1 MTPEEKETALEMVD
15 EIQAVR
21 AGQKLAGM
29 PASEIPHILLPYQVR
44 WHLDKAPVRIC
55 DKGRRIGFTWGAWA
69 PEAVGE
75 AGLAEGGMDQ
85 FYMGYNQGMAAEF
98 IGDCATFARWF
109 GFACSKIDVGL
120 EKVVIANEKRDIVR
134 YKITMASGH
143 KIEALSAMP
152 YNWRGRQGHARI
164 DEAGHHEHLGPVIDG
179 AMAFLIWKG
188 RVSIGGTHNG
198 EDNPF
203 NDLIKDC
210 VAGKLDWSHHR
221 VRFSDAVREG
231 LYKRI
236 CLVTKTPWSPEAEAK
251 FVDVEVRGKYRT
263 VESADEE
270 LECIP
275 MRGSG
280 VYFSRMLLEKCATDG
295 VQTLHYRKPP
305 EFVLDPDRLLVTAK
319 WIADVLKPAVDALPP
334 DQRTVLGQD
343 FARDGDLSP
352 IVVGQ
357 AVAGTRRW
365 RTPLRI
371 ELRKIP
377 FDCQKLIVHWLLL
390 NLPLFHHAKFDA
402 RGNGQSHAEAA
413 LQLVGPQRVECVQLT
428 GAWYDTWFPRY
439 HQAFEDGDLQTFGD
453 EDWIADH
460 RSVVLVKGS
469 PRMSDART
477 KGSDGGDRHG
487 DTAVSGVLM
496 WAAAREEAQPAAGE
510 SVEADAD
517 TYRAAGFGRGRGSS
531 MFANRVDALRGPV
544 SASER
549 PGRHDGTQ

>member
-1 MTPEEKETALEMVD
+1 MTPEEKETALQLVAEK
-15 EIQAVR
+15 QAER
-21 AGQKLAGM
+21 AGMALAQAS
-29 PASEIPHILLPYQVR
+29 ASEIPSILLPYQVR
-44 WHLDKAPVRIC
+44 WHLDTADVRIC

-75 AGLAEGGMDQ
+75 AARDQGGMDQ

-109 GFACSKIDVGL
+109 NVACSQIDVAF
-120 EKVVIANEKRDIVR
+120 EKAIIDNERRDVVR
-134 YKITMASGH
+134 YKITLASGR

-164 DEAGHHEHLGPVIDG
+164 DEAGHIDNLGPVIDG
-179 AMAFLIWKG
+179 AMAYLIWGG

-203 NDLIKDC
+203 NDLLKD
-210 VAGKLDWSHHR
+210 VKAGKLPWSHHH
-221 VRFSDAVREG
+221 VPFSQAVREG
-231 LYKRI
+231 LYRRI
-236 CLVTKTPWSPEAEAK
+236 CLVTKKPWSPEAEAA
-251 FVDVEVRGKYRT
+251 FIADVRSKYRT
-263 VESADEE
+263 SEAADEE

-275 MRGSG
+275 MRGTG
-280 VYFSRMLLEKCATDG
+280 VYFSRLLLEKCAADG
-295 VQTLHYRKPP
+295 LQVLHYTKKP
-305 EFVLDPDRLLVTAK
+305 EFVLDPDRLRITQQ
-319 WIADVLKPAVDALPP
+319 WIDDVLQPAVHELAP
-334 DQRTVLGQD
+334 DRRTVLGQD

-352 IVVGQ
+352 IVIGQ
-357 AVAGTRRW
+357 AIAGSTKW

-377 FDCQKLIVHWLLL
+377 FDCQKLIVAWLLQ

-428 GAWYDTWFPRY
+428 GGWYDTWFPRY
-439 HQAFEDGDLQTFGD
+439 HQAFEDGDIQTFGD

-496 WAAAREEAQPAAGE
+496 WAAARQEAQPAAGE
-510 SVEADAD
+510 SVEAEPD
-517 TYRAAGFGRGRGSS
+517 TYRAAGFGRRASAS
-531 MFANRVDALRGPV
+531 MFGNRADALRGPV
-544 SASER
+544 SASGR

>member
-1 MTPEEKETALEMVD
+1 MTPEEKETALQLVED
-15 EIQAVR
+15 IQAER
-21 AGQKLAGM
+21 AGAVLAGA

-44 WHLDKAPVRIC
+44 WHLDTADVRIC

-75 AGLAEGGMDQ
+75 AARDQGGMDQ

-109 GFACSKIDVGL
+109 GLACSQIDVAY
-120 EKVVIANEKRDIVR
+120 EKAIVENERRDVVR
-134 YKITMASGH
+134 YKITLASGH

-164 DEAGHHEHLGPVIDG
+164 DEAGHIEHLGPVIDG
-179 AMAFLIWKG
+179 AMAYLIWGG

-203 NDLIKDC
+203 NDLLKD
-210 VAGKLDWSHHR
+210 VKAGKLPWSHHH
-221 VRFSDAVREG
+221 VPFSLAVREG
-231 LYKRI
+231 LYRRI
-236 CLVTKTPWSPEAEAK
+236 CLVTKKPWSPVAERA
-251 FVDVEVRGKYRT
+251 FVADVRGKYRT
-263 VESADEE
+263 VEAADEE

-280 VYFSRMLLEKCATDG
+280 VYFSRMLLEKCAADG
-295 VQTLHYRKPP
+295 QVLRFAQKA
-305 EFVLDPDRLLVTAK
+305 EFVLDPDRLAITQR
-319 WIADVLKPAVDALPP
+319 WIDDVLAPAVRALPA
-334 DQRTVLGQD
+334 DRRTVLGQD

-352 IVVGQ
+352 IVIGQ
-357 AVAGTRRW
+357 DAGGGRRW
-365 RTPLRI
+365 RYPLRI

-377 FDCQKLIVHWLLL
+377 FDCQKLIVRWLLL
-390 NLPLFHHAKFDA
+390 NLPLLHHAKFDA

-413 LQLVGPQRVECVQLT
+413 LQLLGAQRVECVQLT

-439 HQAFEDGDLQTFGD
+439 HQAYEDGDITAFGD

-460 RSVVLVKGS
+460 RAVVLVKGS

-487 DTAVSGVLM
+487 DTAVAGVLA

-510 SVEADAD
+510 SVAPDLASLRPD
-517 TYRAAGFGRGRGSS
+517 SMTRRSAAMFGKRAELAGTPVGR
-531 MFANRVDALRGPV
+531 FRGP
-544 SASER
+544 
-549 PGRHDGTQ
+549 GRYDV

>member
-1 MTPEEKETALEMVD
+1 MTPEEKEEALHLVD
-15 EIQAVR
+15 EIQKER
-21 AGQKLAGM
+21 SGEHLRGI

-44 WHLDKAPVRIC
+44 WHQDTAPVRFC

-75 AGLAEGGMDQ
+75 AALDQGGMDQ
-85 FYMGYNQGMAAEF
+85 FYMGYNQAMAAEF

-109 GFACSKIDVGL
+109 NVICSEIDVAY
-120 EKVVIANEKRDIVR
+120 EKAIIDNEKRDVVR
-134 YKITMASGH
+134 YKLQLASGH

-164 DEAGHHEHLGPVIDG
+164 DEGGHHEHLGPVIDG
-179 AMAFLIWKG
+179 ALAYLIWGG
-188 RVSIGGTHNG
+188 RVSVGGTHNG

-203 NDLIKDC
+203 NDLVKNIK
-210 VAGKLDWSHHR
+210 AGKLPWSHHR
-221 VRFSDAVREG
+221 ITFSQALQEG
-231 LYKRI
+231 LYRRI
-236 CLVTKTPWSPEAEAK
+236 CLVTKKPWSREGEIAFLA
-251 FVDVEVRGKYRT
+251 DVRSKYAT

-275 MRGSG
+275 KRGTG
-280 VYFSRMLLEKCATDG
+280 VYFSRLLLEKCAVDD
-295 VQTLHYRKPP
+295 VQVLCYAKPA
-305 EFVLDPDRLLVTAK
+305 EFVLDPDRLRITEQ
-319 WIADVLKPAVDALPP
+319 WIADVLKPAVDALPQ

-352 IVVGQ
+352 IVIGQ
-357 AVAGTRRW
+357 EITRSRRW

-377 FDCQKLIVHWLLL
+377 FDCQKLIVRWLLL

-413 LQLVGPQRVECVQLT
+413 LQLLGPQRVECVQLT
-428 GAWYDTWFPRY
+428 GGWYDTWFPRY
-439 HQAFEDGDLQTFGD
+439 HQAYEDGDLETFGD

-460 RSVVLVKGS
+460 RSVVLAKGA

-496 WAAAREEAQPAAGE
+496 WAAARQEGEPAAGE
-510 SVEADAD
+510 SVDPDPDSWRPDAM
-517 TYRAAGFGRGRGSS
+517 RGRGGGRL
-531 MFANRVDALRGPV
+531 FDR
-544 SASER
+544 SER
-549 PGRHDGTQ
+549 PLTGRRDPYGS